1 MDHCLRNGYSKSDL
15 SSSAGPCLLSL
26 DNYKLKEC
34 EDEKEAKM
42 DKEVEAIS
50 QNLGLDSS
58 RVVITRLTKAPEN
71 KDEKPVSKENDTVN
85 DIGGLLQDKSLPS
98 GGESAIWEF
107 FTQVN
112 IKQGHFK

>member
-15 SSSAGPCLLSL
+15 SSSSGPCLLSL
-26 DNYKLKEC
+26 DNYRLKEC
-34 EDEKEAKM
+34 EEEKEAKM

-58 RVVITRLTKAPEN
+58 RVVISRLTKAPEK
-71 KDEKPVSKENDTVN
+71 KDEKPVSSENDPVN

-107 FTQVN
+107 FRQV
-112 IKQGHFK
+112 ILPY